1 MPKQLRALTSAAISL
16 ACASVASAARPAAAL
31 MVNVGGVDYDVQ
43 LFETSADAEPD
54 LFGTPPTGSMPWFGD
69 QSLANTF
76 AVAVGD
82 SLGIPTSITPGAFEL
97 GPLFAWELPGGV
109 VYMDAYC
116 GPNNTFPCTAGSVYS
131 FGPQPPAGGNTYG
144 NLLTSDS
151 YSYAVA
157 TRVTPIPAPAPLP
170 LLGAAAAFG
179 CSRRLRKRIQLARPS
194 RRAA

>member
-16 ACASVASAARPAAAL
+16 ACASVASAAQPAAA
-31 MVNVGGVDYDVQ
+31 MIFNVGGVDYDVL
-43 LFETSADAEPD
+43 LFQTSPDATPD

-97 GPLFAWELPGGV
+97 GPLFAWELSGGD
-109 VYMDAYC
+109 VYLDAYC
-116 GPNNTFPCTAGSVYS
+116 GPNNTFPCIAGTVYS
-131 FGPQPPAGGNTYG
+131 FGPQPPDGGNTYG
-144 NLLTSDS
+144 NLPSS
-151 YSYAVA
+151 AIYSYAVA
-157 TRVTPIPAPAPLP
+157 TRITPVPAPAPLP

-179 CSRRLRKRIQLARPS
+179 CSRRLRKRIQQAGASHLSA
-194 RRAA
+194 